1 MNLTEHYSLQK
12 PISEEKYNVN
22 VTNMNMDLIDSA
34 LNRIE
39 LQNQT
44 QDNLLA
50 AKEALD
56 SEIARAA
63 EKENELLENI
73 SAETTRAENAET
85 EILNQLDSE
94 ITRAMQAEDII
105 SNSLETHTTSS
116 LAHNDIR
123 LLISGLTT
131 RLNSLADS
139 DDTTLDQLS
148 EIVAYIKNNKSL
160 IDGIT
165 TSKVNVSDIIDNLTS
180 TAVNKP
186 LSAKQGKV
194 LKDLINA
201 LTTAVGNK
209 VDKVSGKGLSTNDYT
224 TAEKNKLSGIAS
236 GAEVNVQP
244 DWNTTDTT
252 NDAYIKNKPTSLK
265 NPNALT
271 FTGGVTGSYDGSA
284 AKSVAIPS
292 VGNGTVTIKQAG
304 TQKGTFTMNQSGN
317 TTIELTDNDTKY
329 TLPIASSGTRGGAKI
344 GYSANGKNYPVQLS
358 NEQMY
363 VNVPWTDTNT
373 WKANTAASEGYV
385 AKGSGQANKVW
396 KTDANGNPA
405 WRDES
410 AGSTSG
416 VTGVK
421 GNKETAY
428 RKGNVNLTP
437 ANIGALPDSTV
448 PVSKGGTGQT
458 TAIKAANTLLNA
470 VPFNISAPTGN
481 DYILLQGGNGLT
493 SEVTS
498 DPRRYPLGSL
508 WTQFFK
514 PKIASEGRAASADKL
529 ATARSINGMLFDG
542 TADRTNYATF
552 REIAKVEL
560 PNPNTGKLMNY
571 NVLIMDCPGFKLVT
585 GAEIRAKFKLESQY
599 ISYMNVNNTGYIPLK
614 KLMSYPYETIFT
626 FIYEGTSWN
635 IRNAD
640 KIVSRYYSAG
650 SSAAEQ
656 IENVFVPLQKAHRYL
671 VIGSGSSVNLNYVY
685 GADDFFKIS
694 ILQVKYYADT
704 NTNNDF
710 IFQEVALGSSGSTA
724 RYSIIKQAD
733 TYGVTVRTPKGSSS
747 SVLFYI
753 LE

>member
-1 MNLTEHYSLQK
+1 MNLTDHYSLQK
-12 PISEEKYNVN
+12 PISEEKYDVN
-22 VTNMNMDLIDSA
+22 VSNMNMDLIDSA

-50 AKEALD
+50 TKE
-56 SEIARAA
+56 
-63 EKENELLENI
+63 ELI
-73 SAETTRAENAET
+73 AETTRATAKENELSENINAET
-85 EILNQLDSE
+85 ARAENSENEIMNQLNVE
-94 ITRAMQAEDII
+94 ITRAMQAEETV
-105 SNSLETHTTSS
+105 SNNLETHITSS
-116 LAHNDIR
+116 SAHNDIR

-148 EIVAYIKNNKSL
+148 EIVAYIKNNKNL

-165 TSKVNVSDIIDNLTS
+165 TDKVNVSDIIDNLTS

-209 VDKVSGKGLSTNDYT
+209 VDKVFGKGLSTNDYT

-252 NDAYIKNKPTSLK
+252 HDAYIKNKPTSLK

-292 VGNGTVTIKQAG
+292 VGNGTVTIKQDG

-448 PVSKGGTGQT
+448 PVNKGGTGQT
-458 TAIKAANTLLNA
+458 TAFNAINFLINNLTIGTATPADADYFISQYVNGGTTTTTYHRRPLSSLWAYIEGKINAATDIKATKDGQ
-470 VPFNISAPTGN
+470 GN
-481 DYILLQGGNGLT
+481 
-493 SEVTS
+493 
-498 DPRRYPLGSL
+498 
-508 WTQFFK
+508 
-514 PKIASEGRAASADKL
+514 
-529 ATARSINGMLFDG
+529 
-542 TADRTNYATF
+542 
-552 REIAKVEL
+552 
-560 PNPNTGKLMNY
+560 
-571 NVLIMDCPGFKLVT
+571 
-585 GAEIRAKFKLESQY
+585 
-599 ISYMNVNNTGYIPLK
+599 
-614 KLMSYPYETIFT
+614 
-626 FIYEGTSWN
+626 
-635 IRNAD
+635 
-640 KIVSRYYSAG
+640 
-650 SSAAEQ
+650 
-656 IENVFVPLQKAHRYL
+656 
-671 VIGSGSSVNLNYVY
+671 VI
-685 GADDFFKIS
+685 
-694 ILQVKYYADT
+694 
-704 NTNNDF
+704 
-710 IFQEVALGSSGSTA
+710 
-724 RYSIIKQAD
+724 AD
-733 TYGVTVRTPKGSSS
+733 TYDRNGIKIISEGVTNGYSKVVLIPKTGTSYKGIYLIYIVDYETGSNAEENSS
-747 SVLFYI
+747 NACFYLGYVVNSTMI
-753 LE
+753 GITSNFSAKVQMGSYGEYGIRELHFNVGSNHTATHKMYEICSFKYTN